1 MKITEQ
7 QKRIITNTDFIATS
21 DRYNP
26 IATLDVINRFKEHG
40 MTVNDL
46 QESRTRLEHK
56 KDKVRHFVRMKID
69 DVGGIQREVVI
80 MNSSDSST
88 SLRLHAGL
96 LRMVCNNGLIL
107 SDDLIPM
114 EKIKHTTKDPFARI
128 DSFVSRLTAALEEE
142 TRIRERMQRKWLAAW
157 QIEEFAS
164 RAIETREDDMSKIL
178 DPMAVNIIRRPE
190 DSGHQLWE
198 VYNRIQENV
207 IQGDSYRKL
216 GIMTNE
222 DGTTRETYKA
232 AKRLTDH
239 TRIIRVN
246 QDLHSL
252 AMAYL

>member
-21 DRYNP
+21 DKYNP

-96 LRMVCNNGLIL
+96 LRLVCNNGLVL
-107 SDDLIPM
+107 SDDLIPA

-128 DSFVSRLTAALEEE
+128 DSFVDRLVSALDEESRVRALMEG
-142 TRIRERMQRKWLAAW
+142 RWLAAW
-157 QIEEFAS
+157 QIEEFANK
-164 RAIETREDDMSKIL
+164 AIALREDDISKVL
-178 DPMAVNIIRRPE
+178 DPMAVNLIRRPE
-190 DSGHQLWE
+190 DAGHQLWE
-198 VYNRIQENV
+198 VFNRVQENL

-216 GIMTNE
+216 GVTYDQHGE
-222 DGTTRETYKA
+222 ATEVYKA

-239 TRIIRVN
+239 TRIIKVN

-252 AMAYL
+252 AMDYL